1 MILVFLL
8 ANEMI
13 KLLIK
18 LVITNRIRYIW
29 WMNFLAQNI
38 KYLRK
43 TKQWTQQQ
51 LADELQIKRALVGS
65 YEEGRATPKIAVLQR
80 LAVLLDTKL
89 DDLLGRPLEEKQEGR
104 SPSAKVLSIVA
115 DQNNEELIP
124 IVPAKASAGYLNGFA
139 DPHYVE
145 SLPRFYMPIPELSRE
160 RTYRVFQI
168 KGDSMLP
175 VLPESY
181 LFCEYVPDLE
191 DLKDGQTYI
200 LITKDEGLVYKRVF
214 LKAASQL
221 LLKSDNPEYDSY
233 VIGLEQVLELWKAKG
248 VLSFE
253 LPKPEMMRSAHISSV
268 LKEVKDEIRKLRNQ

>member
-1 MILVFLL
+1 
-8 ANEMI
+8 
-13 KLLIK
+13 
-18 LVITNRIRYIW
+18 
-29 WMNFLAQNI
+29 MNFLAQNI

-43 TKQWTQQQ
+43 KKQWTQQQ
-51 LADELQIKRALVGS
+51 LADELQIKRALIGS
-65 YEEGRATPKIAVLQR
+65 YEEGRATPKIAVLQQ
-80 LAVLLDTKL
+80 LAVLLDAKL
-89 DDLLGRPLEEKQEGR
+89 DDMLSQPLEGKQASG
-104 SPSAKVLSIVA
+104 SPSTKVLSIVV

-139 DPHYVE
+139 DPEYVE

-175 VLPESY
+175 VPPESY

-214 LKAASQL
+214 FKAEKQL
-221 LLKSDNPEYDSY
+221 LLKSDNPDYDPY
-233 VIGLEQVLELWKAKG
+233 LIDFEQVLELWKAKG

-253 LPKPEMMRSAHISSV
+253 LPKPETIGAAHISSV
-268 LKEVKDEIRKLRNQ
+268 LKEMKDEIRKLRNQ